1 MKDGIVMSEM
11 HMENF
16 CRIHKFIRW
25 FETSARE
32 NRNIRET
39 FSFLIDEVR
48 KKMKILFLKIF
59 ILLFIGHEQYNR
71 CKKKILFSNNSC

>member
-16 CRIHKFIRW
+16 CRTHKFIRW

-32 NRNIRET
+32 NTNIRET
-39 FSFLIDEVR
+39 FSFLIDEV
-48 KKMKILFLKIF
+48 MKILFLKIF
-59 ILLFIGHEQYNR
+59 ILLFIDHEQYNR
-71 CKKKILFSNNSC
+71 CKKTIHFSNNSC